1 MRQTDTTGQTGQT
14 TDRWHRAV
22 LFTNGRPRILL
33 NICGRGLPSRFQ
45 RSTLV
50 VRMRMFVVVIK
61 ATLLGRCSRLA
72 AAPNGGVFER
82 QVFLVES
89 PV

>member
-1 MRQTDTTGQTGQT
+1 
-14 TDRWHRAV
+14 
-22 LFTNGRPRILL
+22 
-33 NICGRGLPSRFQ
+33 
-45 RSTLV
+45 
-50 VRMRMFVVVIK
+50 MRMFVVVIK